1 MVGIEEIP
9 KSQSYLQ
16 KIQLDN
22 DGCQV
27 LHNETRLIRHLLS
40 YNYRQ
45 NDNGLITIMD
55 PVPLVFLVA
64 SQSTRN
70 QHLVLQV
77 DNAHL

>member
-1 MVGIEEIP
+1 MVEIEEIP
-9 KSQSYLQ
+9 KSQSCPQ

-22 DGCQV
+22 DGYQV

-45 NDNGLITIMD
+45 NDNGLITTMD
-55 PVPLVFLVA
+55 LVLLAFLVA

-70 QHLVLQV
+70 QLLVLLM
-77 DNAHL
+77 DNEHL

>member
-22 DGCQV
+22 DGYQV

-40 YNYRQ
+40 CNYRQ
-45 NDNGLITIMD
+45 NDNGLIAIMD

-70 QHLVLQV
+70 QLLVLLM
-77 DNAHL
+77 DNEHL